1 MRADPAKANQNGAM
15 PAAKQPAETAARTRW
30 RDELGELVHDDR
42 PTFSRHVIIAH
53 PPGPLVG
60 RRRMSGTGAGCR
72 LRPGRRPAKL
82 AAMTS
87 GTDSNPEDEYAD
99 DEYADHD
106 AEDRGQPS
114 TPAAIPDEEPEEDV
128 LEQRQE
134 IPYREDDR

>member
-1 MRADPAKANQNGAM
+1 M
-15 PAAKQPAETAARTRW
+15 
-30 RDELGELVHDDR
+30 HDDR
-42 PTFSRHVIIAH
+42 LTSFTPRHHRASA
-53 PPGPLVG
+53 GTALVC

-87 GTDSNPEDEYAD
+87 GIDSNPEDEYAD

-114 TPAAIPDEEPEEDV
+114 TPADIPDEEPEEDV

-134 IPYREDDR
+134 VPYGEDDR